1 MQKLRNITVT
11 PGNVSYKTIHID
23 KETASLTNFNTR
35 HFYRLKLHKISVCFC
50 AHLAE
55 ITQQITM

>member
-23 KETASLTNFNTR
+23 EETASLTNFNTR
-35 HFYRLKLHKISVCFC
+35 YFCRLQLHKIRVCFC
-50 AHLAE
+50 THLAE